1 MQRKSKFL
9 VIPIIVAIFLSIIS
23 VGSVS
28 TSLKGYKE
36 YNETG
41 KYLSKQSPVVGS
53 IGGEW
58 EVIGLARSDLNIDK
72 SYFEK
77 YQNNAVN
84 TLVEKN
90 GVLSTAKYTE
100 YSRVILSLT
109 SIGSDVTNVGG
120 YNLLSYLSD
129 FNKVKRQGINGPIW
143 ALIALDSNNYEIPTN
158 ENPSNQTTREKL
170 IEYILSKELIN
181 GGWALIGNT
190 PDPDITAMAITSL
203 AKYYNSNEEVKK
215 SVDRGITALTKMQN
229 SSGEFSS
236 FGTVNSESTS
246 QVIVALCSLGINP
259 DTDKRFIKNG
269 KSLVDILLSYYVGNG
284 FSHTK
289 GSNYNQMATEQC
301 FYGLV
306 AYYRLC
312 NNKNFLYNMTDV
324 YEKPYD
330 PTVTEATTTK
340 PVTTKPTTTH
350 KATTTNPTA
359 THKATTTNPTKA
371 TKNTEVVYTTGS
383 YNSTTENKTNPTYN
397 NTNNYQPNNYSNSV
411 NNGVNSDADNSDD
424 SSNSSVSNDNEETLA
439 ETTSNTESTTVSNT
453 TTSTT
458 ESTTVTNNSIKENK
472 KSNVITM
479 SKDYKNVF
487 INLIMI
493 FVVGVLIVVFG
504 TLIMMI
510 KKKSDK

>member
-9 VIPIIVAIFLSIIS
+9 VLPIVVSIFLSIIS

-28 TSLKGYKE
+28 TSPKGYKE

-41 KYLSKQSPVVGS
+41 KYLANQSPIVGS

-72 SYFEK
+72 TYFEK
-77 YQNNAVN
+77 YQNNVVN

-109 SIGSDVTNVGG
+109 SIGSDVTNVGS

-143 ALIALDSNNYEIPTN
+143 ALIALDSNNYEILTN
-158 ENPSNQTTREKL
+158 ENPSNQTTRENL
-170 IEYILSKELIN
+170 IEYIISKELSN
-181 GGWALIGNT
+181 GGWALSGNN

-203 AKYYNSNEEVKK
+203 AKYYNSKEEVKK

-269 KSLVDILLSYYVGNG
+269 KSPVDILLSYYVGNG

-340 PVTTKPTTTH
+340 PVESKPTVTNSTTH
-350 KATTTNPTA
+350 KVTTTNPT
-359 THKATTTNPTKA
+359 NI
-371 TKNTEVVYTTGS
+371 TKNSEVVYTTTNS
-383 YNSTTENKTNPTYN
+383 YNSVTENKTTPTYN
-397 NTNNYQPNNYSNSV
+397 NTNNYQPNDNSV
-411 NNGVNSDADNSDD
+411 NSVVNNNRD
-424 SSNSSVSNDNEETLA
+424 NSSVSEETVA

-458 ESTTVTNNSIKENK
+458 ESTTVTNNSTKEIKTT
-472 KSNVITM
+472 NVITK
-479 SKDYKNVF
+479 SKDYKDVF

-493 FVVGVLIVVFG
+493 FVIGILAVALG

>member
-9 VIPIIVAIFLSIIS
+9 VLPIVVAIFLSIIS

-28 TSLKGYKE
+28 TSLKGREE
-36 YNETG
+36 YNATG
-41 KYLSKQSPVVGS
+41 KYLANQSPIVGS

-77 YQNNAVN
+77 YQNNVVN

-158 ENPSNQTTREKL
+158 ENLSNQTTREKL
-170 IEYILSKELIN
+170 IEYIISKELSN
-181 GGWALIGNT
+181 GGWALTGNT

-203 AKYYNSNEEVKK
+203 SKYYNSKEEVKK

-269 KSLVDILLSYYVGNG
+269 KSLVDILLSYYVSNG

-340 PVTTKPTTTH
+340 PVTTKPTVTNSATH
-350 KATTTNPTA
+350 KNTTTNPT
-359 THKATTTNPTKA
+359 NI
-371 TKNTEVVYTTGS
+371 TKNSEVVYTTTNS
-383 YNSTTENKTNPTYN
+383 YNSVTENKTNPTYN
-397 NTNNYQPNNYSNSV
+397 NTNNYQPNDNSV
-411 NNGVNSDADNSDD
+411 NSVVNNNRDNSSD
-424 SSNSSVSNDNEETLA
+424 SSEETVA
-439 ETTSNTESTTVSNT
+439 ETTSNTESTTVSEI

-458 ESTTVTNNSIKENK
+458 ESTTVTNNSTKENK
-472 KSNVITM
+472 TTNVITK
-479 SKDYKNVF
+479 SKDYKDVF

-493 FVVGVLIVVFG
+493 FVIGILAVVLG

>member
-9 VIPIIVAIFLSIIS
+9 VLPIVVAIFLSIIS

-28 TSLKGYKE
+28 TSLKGREE
-36 YNETG
+36 YNAIG
-41 KYLSKQSPVVGS
+41 KYLAKQSPIVGS

-77 YQNNAVN
+77 YQNNVVN

-109 SIGSDVTNVGG
+109 SIGSDVTNVGS

-158 ENPSNQTTREKL
+158 ENPSNQTTRENL
-170 IEYILSKELIN
+170 IEYIINKELSN

-190 PDPDITAMAITSL
+190 PDPDITAMAVTSL

-215 SVDRGITALTKMQN
+215 SVDSAITALTKMQN

-269 KSLVDILLSYYVGNG
+269 KSPVDILLSYYVGNG

-340 PVTTKPTTTH
+340 SVESKPTVTNSTTH
-350 KATTTNPTA
+350 KN
-359 THKATTTNPTKA
+359 TTTNPTKA
-371 TKNTEVVYTTGS
+371 TKNTQVVHTTGS
-383 YNSTTENKTNPTYN
+383 YNSVTENKTTPTYN
-397 NTNNYQPNNYSNSV
+397 NTNNYQPNDNSV
-411 NNGVNSDADNSDD
+411 NSVVNNNTDN
-424 SSNSSVSNDNEETLA
+424 SSNSSEETVA
-439 ETTSNTESTTVSNT
+439 ETTSDTESTTVSNT

-458 ESTTVTNNSIKENK
+458 ESTTATDNSTKENK
-472 KSNVITM
+472 TIDAIAR
-479 SKDYKNVF
+479 SKDYKDVF

-493 FVVGVLIVVFG
+493 FVIGILAVVLG

>member
-9 VIPIIVAIFLSIIS
+9 VLPIVVAIFLSIIS

-28 TSLKGYKE
+28 TSLKGREE
-36 YNETG
+36 YNATG
-41 KYLSKQSPVVGS
+41 KYLANQSPIVGS

-77 YQNNAVN
+77 YQNNVVN

-109 SIGSDVTNVGG
+109 SIGSDVTNVGS

-170 IEYILSKELIN
+170 IEYILSKELSN
-181 GGWALIGNT
+181 GGWALTGNT

-203 AKYYNSNEEVKK
+203 AKYYNSKEEVKK

-269 KSLVDILLSYYVGNG
+269 KSPVDILLSYYVGNG

-330 PTVTEATTTK
+330 PTVTEATTK
-340 PVTTKPTTTH
+340 PVESKPTVTNSTTH
-350 KATTTNPTA
+350 KNTTTNPTN
-359 THKATTTNPTKA
+359 TTNK
-371 TKNTEVVYTTGS
+371 TEVVYTTGS
-383 YNSTTENKTNPTYN
+383 YNSTTENKTTPTYN
-397 NTNNYQPNNYSNSV
+397 NTNNYQPNDNSV
-411 NNGVNSDADNSDD
+411 NSVVNNNRDNSSD
-424 SSNSSVSNDNEETLA
+424 SSEETVA

-453 TTSTT
+453 ITSTT
-458 ESTTVTNNSIKENK
+458 ESTTATNNSTKENK
-472 KSNVITM
+472 KSNVITK
-479 SKDYKNVF
+479 SKDYKDVF

-493 FVVGVLIVVFG
+493 FVVGILIVALG

>member
-9 VIPIIVAIFLSIIS
+9 VLPIVVAIFLSIIS

-28 TSLKGYKE
+28 TSLKGREE
-36 YNETG
+36 YNATG
-41 KYLSKQSPVVGS
+41 KYLANQSPIVGS

-77 YQNNAVN
+77 YQNNVVN

-109 SIGSDVTNVGG
+109 SIGSDVTNVSS

-158 ENPSNQTTREKL
+158 ENPS
-170 IEYILSKELIN
+170 IISKELSN

-190 PDPDITAMAITSL
+190 PDPDITAMAVTSL

-340 PVTTKPTTTH
+340 PVESKPTVTNSTTH
-350 KATTTNPTA
+350 KNTTTNPTN
-359 THKATTTNPTKA
+359 TTNK
-371 TKNTEVVYTTGS
+371 TEIVYTTGS
-383 YNSTTENKTNPTYN
+383 YNSTTENKTTPTYN
-397 NTNNYQPNNYSNSV
+397 NTNNYQPNDNSV
-411 NNGVNSDADNSDD
+411 NSVVNNNTD
-424 SSNSSVSNDNEETLA
+424 NSSVSEETVA

-458 ESTTVTNNSIKENK
+458 ESTTVTNNSTKENK
-472 KSNVITM
+472 KSNVITK
-479 SKDYKNVF
+479 SKDYKDVF

-493 FVVGVLIVVFG
+493 FVIGILAVVLG

-510 KKKSDK
+510 KKKRDK

>member
-9 VIPIIVAIFLSIIS
+9 VLPIVIAIFLSIIS

-28 TSLKGYKE
+28 TSLKGREE
-36 YNETG
+36 YNAIG
-41 KYLSKQSPVVGS
+41 KYLAKQSPIVGS

-72 SYFEK
+72 AYFEK
-77 YQNNAVN
+77 YQNNVVN

-120 YNLLSYLSD
+120 YNLLTYLSD

-158 ENPSNQTTREKL
+158 ENPSNQTTRENL
-170 IEYILSKELIN
+170 IEYIISKELSN
-181 GGWALIGNT
+181 GGWALSGNT
-190 PDPDITAMAITSL
+190 PDPDITAMAVTSL
-203 AKYYNSNEEVKK
+203 AKYYKSNEEVKK
-215 SVDRGITALTKMQN
+215 SVDKAIIALTKMQN

-269 KSLVDILLSYYVGNG
+269 KSPVDILLSYYVGNG

-289 GSNYNQMATEQC
+289 GSNYNQMATEQG
-301 FYGLV
+301 FYSLV

-340 PVTTKPTTTH
+340 AVNTKPTTH
-350 KATTTNPTA
+350 KV
-359 THKATTTNPTKA
+359 TTTNPTKT
-371 TKNTEVVYTTGS
+371 TKNSQVVYTTGS
-383 YNSTTENKTNPTYN
+383 YNSVTENKTTPTYN
-397 NTNNYQPNNYSNSV
+397 NTNNYQPNDNSV
-411 NNGVNSDADNSDD
+411 NNVVNNNTDNS
-424 SSNSSVSNDNEETLA
+424 SESKETVA
-439 ETTSNTESTTVSNT
+439 ETTSNTESTTVSDT

-458 ESTTVTNNSIKENK
+458 KNTTVANNSTKENK
-472 KSNVITM
+472 KSNIITK
-479 SKDYKNVF
+479 SKDYKDVL

-493 FVVGVLIVVFG
+493 FVIGILAVVLG

>member
-9 VIPIIVAIFLSIIS
+9 VLPIVVAIFLSIIS

-28 TSLKGYKE
+28 TSLKGREE
-36 YNETG
+36 YNATG
-41 KYLSKQSPVVGS
+41 KYLANQSPIVGS

-77 YQNNAVN
+77 YQNNVVN

-109 SIGSDVTNVGG
+109 SIGSDVTNVGS

-158 ENPSNQTTREKL
+158 ENPSNQTTRENL
-170 IEYILSKELIN
+170 IEYIISKELSN
-181 GGWALIGNT
+181 GGWALIGNA
-190 PDPDITAMAITSL
+190 PDPDITAMAVTSL

-340 PVTTKPTTTH
+340 AVESKPTV
-350 KATTTNPTA
+350 TNSA
-359 THKATTTNPTKA
+359 THKNTTTNPTKA
-371 TKNTEVVYTTGS
+371 TKKSEVVYTTTNS
-383 YNSTTENKTNPTYN
+383 YNSVTENKTTPTYN
-397 NTNNYQPNNYSNSV
+397 NTNNYQPNDNSV
-411 NNGVNSDADNSDD
+411 NSVVNNNRDN
-424 SSNSSVSNDNEETLA
+424 SSNSSVSNDNEETVA
-439 ETTSNTESTTVSNT
+439 ETTSNTESTTVSNNA
-453 TTSTT
+453 TSTT
-458 ESTTVTNNSIKENK
+458 ESTTVTNNSTKENK
-472 KSNVITM
+472 KSNVITK
-479 SKDYKNVF
+479 SKDYKDVF

-493 FVVGVLIVVFG
+493 FVIGILAVVLG

>member
-9 VIPIIVAIFLSIIS
+9 VLPIVVAIFLSIIS

-28 TSLKGYKE
+28 TSLKGREE
-36 YNETG
+36 YNATG
-41 KYLSKQSPVVGS
+41 KYLANQSPIVGS

-77 YQNNAVN
+77 YQNNVVN

-109 SIGSDVTNVGG
+109 SIGSDVTNVGS

-158 ENPSNQTTREKL
+158 ENPSNQTTRENL
-170 IEYILSKELIN
+170 IEYIISKELSN

-190 PDPDITAMAITSL
+190 PDPDITAMAVTSL

-340 PVTTKPTTTH
+340 PVESKPTVTNSTTH
-350 KATTTNPTA
+350 KNTTTNPTN
-359 THKATTTNPTKA
+359 TTNK
-371 TKNTEVVYTTGS
+371 TEIVYTTGS
-383 YNSTTENKTNPTYN
+383 YNSTTENKTTPRYN
-397 NTNNYQPNNYSNSV
+397 HTNNYQPNDNSV
-411 NNGVNSDADNSDD
+411 NNVVNNNRDN
-424 SSNSSVSNDNEETLA
+424 SSNSGVSNDNEETLA

-453 TTSTT
+453 ATSTT
-458 ESTTVTNNSIKENK
+458 ESTTVTNNSTKENK
-472 KSNVITM
+472 KSNVITK
-479 SKDYKNVF
+479 SKDYKDVF

-493 FVVGVLIVVFG
+493 FVVGILAVVLG

>member
-9 VIPIIVAIFLSIIS
+9 VLPIVVAIFLSIIS

-28 TSLKGYKE
+28 TSLKGREE
-36 YNETG
+36 YNATG
-41 KYLSKQSPVVGS
+41 KYLANQSPIVGS

-77 YQNNAVN
+77 YQNNVVN

-109 SIGSDVTNVGG
+109 SIGSDVTNVGS

-158 ENPSNQTTREKL
+158 ENPSNQTTRENL
-170 IEYILSKELIN
+170 IEYIISKELSN

-190 PDPDITAMAITSL
+190 PDPDITAMAVTSL

-340 PVTTKPTTTH
+340 PVDTKPTV
-350 KATTTNPTA
+350 TNSA
-359 THKATTTNPTKA
+359 THKNTTTNPTKA
-371 TKNTEVVYTTGS
+371 TKKSEVVYTTTNS
-383 YNSTTENKTNPTYN
+383 YNSVTENKTNPRYN
-397 NTNNYQPNNYSNSV
+397 HTNNYQPNDNSV
-411 NNGVNSDADNSDD
+411 NNVVNNNRDN
-424 SSNSSVSNDNEETLA
+424 SSNSGVSNDNEETLA

-453 TTSTT
+453 ATSTT
-458 ESTTVTNNSIKENK
+458 ESTTVTNNSTKENK
-472 KSNVITM
+472 KSNVITK
-479 SKDYKNVF
+479 SKDYKDVF

-493 FVVGVLIVVFG
+493 FVVGILAVVLG

>member
-9 VIPIIVAIFLSIIS
+9 VLPIVVAIFLSIIS

-28 TSLKGYKE
+28 TSLKGREE
-36 YNETG
+36 YNAIG
-41 KYLSKQSPVVGS
+41 KYLAKQSPIVGS

-77 YQNNAVN
+77 YQNNVVN

-109 SIGSDVTNVGG
+109 SIGSDVTNVGS

-158 ENPSNQTTREKL
+158 ENPSNQTTRENL
-170 IEYILSKELIN
+170 IEYIISKELSN

-269 KSLVDILLSYYVGNG
+269 KSPVDILLSYYVGNG

-330 PTVTEATTTK
+330 PTVTETTTTK
-340 PVTTKPTTTH
+340 PVDTKPTVTNSTTH
-350 KATTTNPTA
+350 KN
-359 THKATTTNPTKA
+359 TTTNPTKA
-371 TKNTEVVYTTGS
+371 TKNTQVVYTTGS
-383 YNSTTENKTNPTYN
+383 YNSVTENKTIPTYN

-411 NNGVNSDADNSDD
+411 NNGVNSDADNGGD

-458 ESTTVTNNSIKENK
+458 ESTTATNNSTKENK
-472 KSNVITM
+472 KSNVITK
-479 SKDYKNVF
+479 SKDYKDVF

-493 FVVGVLIVVFG
+493 FVIGILAVVLG

>member
-9 VIPIIVAIFLSIIS
+9 VIPIIVAIFLSVIN

-72 SYFEK
+72 TYFEK

-170 IEYILSKELIN
+170 IEYIISKELSN
-181 GGWALIGNT
+181 GGWALFGNN

-269 KSLVDILLSYYVGNG
+269 KSPVDILLSYYVGNG

-289 GSNYNQMATEQC
+289 GSSYNQMATEQC

-306 AYYRLC
+306 TYYRLC

-340 PVTTKPTTTH
+340 PVTTKPTVINST
-350 KATTTNPTA
+350 

-371 TKNTEVVYTTGS
+371 TKNTQVVYTTGS
-383 YNSTTENKTNPTYN
+383 YNSTMENKTNPTYN
-397 NTNNYQPNNYSNSV
+397 HKNNNYQPNNYSNSV

-424 SSNSSVSNDNEETLA
+424 SSNSSVSNDNEETLT

-453 TTSTT
+453 ITSTT
-458 ESTTVTNNSIKENK
+458 ESTTVTNNSTKENK
-472 KSNVITM
+472 TTNVITK
-479 SKDYKNVF
+479 SKDYKDVF

-493 FVVGVLIVVFG
+493 FVIGILAVVFG

>member
-9 VIPIIVAIFLSIIS
+9 VLPIVVAIFLSIIS

-28 TSLKGYKE
+28 TSLKGREE
-36 YNETG
+36 YNATG
-41 KYLSKQSPVVGS
+41 KYLAKQSPIVGS

-77 YQNNAVN
+77 YQNNVVN

-109 SIGSDVTNVGG
+109 SIGSDVTNVGS

-158 ENPSNQTTREKL
+158 ENPSNQTTRENL
-170 IEYILSKELIN
+170 IEYIISKELSN

-190 PDPDITAMAITSL
+190 PDPDITAMAVTSL

-246 QVIVALCSLGINP
+246 QVIVALCS
-259 DTDKRFIKNG
+259 
-269 KSLVDILLSYYVGNG
+269 
-284 FSHTK
+284 
-289 GSNYNQMATEQC
+289 
-301 FYGLV
+301 
-306 AYYRLC
+306 
-312 NNKNFLYNMTDV
+312 
-324 YEKPYD
+324 
-330 PTVTEATTTK
+330 
-340 PVTTKPTTTH
+340 
-350 KATTTNPTA
+350 
-359 THKATTTNPTKA
+359 
-371 TKNTEVVYTTGS
+371 
-383 YNSTTENKTNPTYN
+383 
-397 NTNNYQPNNYSNSV
+397 
-411 NNGVNSDADNSDD
+411 
-424 SSNSSVSNDNEETLA
+424 
-439 ETTSNTESTTVSNT
+439 
-453 TTSTT
+453 
-458 ESTTVTNNSIKENK
+458 
-472 KSNVITM
+472 
-479 SKDYKNVF
+479 
-487 INLIMI
+487 
-493 FVVGVLIVVFG
+493 
-504 TLIMMI
+504 
-510 KKKSDK
+510 

>member
-9 VIPIIVAIFLSIIS
+9 VLPIVVAIFLSIIS

-28 TSLKGYKE
+28 TSLKGNKE

-72 SYFEK
+72 TYFEK

-109 SIGSDVTNVGG
+109 SIGSDVTNVGS

-158 ENPSNQTTREKL
+158 ENPSNQTTRENL
-170 IEYILSKELIN
+170 IEYIISKELSN

-215 SVDRGITALTKMQN
+215 SVDSGITALTKMQN

-269 KSLVDILLSYYVGNG
+269 KSPVDILLSYYVGNG

-324 YEKPYD
+324 YEKPYN
-330 PTVTEATTTK
+330 PTVTETTTTK
-340 PVTTKPTTTH
+340 PVDTKPTV
-350 KATTTNPTA
+350 TNSA

-371 TKNTEVVYTTGS
+371 TKNSEVVYTTTNS
-383 YNSTTENKTNPTYN
+383 YNSVTENKTNPTYN
-397 NTNNYQPNNYSNSV
+397 HTNNNYQPNNYNNSV
-411 NNGVNSDADNSDD
+411 NNGVNSDADNGGD

-439 ETTSNTESTTVSNT
+439 ETTSNTESTTVSEI

-458 ESTTVTNNSIKENK
+458 DSTTATNNSTKENK
-472 KSNVITM
+472 KSNVITK
-479 SKDYKNVF
+479 SKDYKDVF

-493 FVVGVLIVVFG
+493 FVIGVLVVVLG

>member
-9 VIPIIVAIFLSIIS
+9 VIPIIVAIFLSVIS

-28 TSLKGYKE
+28 TLLKGNKE

-72 SYFEK
+72 TYFEK
-77 YQNNAVN
+77 YQNNVVN

-109 SIGSDVTNVGG
+109 SIGSDVTNVGS

-215 SVDRGITALTKMQN
+215 SVDRGITALTKIQN

-269 KSLVDILLSYYVGNG
+269 KSPVDILLSYYVGNG

-340 PVTTKPTTTH
+340 PVDTKPTVINSTTH
-350 KATTTNPTA
+350 KNTTTNPTN
-359 THKATTTNPTKA
+359 TTNK
-371 TKNTEVVYTTGS
+371 TEVVYTTGS

-397 NTNNYQPNNYSNSV
+397 HKNNNYQPNNYSNSV

-424 SSNSSVSNDNEETLA
+424 SSNSSVSNDKEETLT
-439 ETTSNTESTTVSNT
+439 ETTSNTESTTVSEIT
-453 TTSTT
+453 TATTDSTT
-458 ESTTVTNNSIKENK
+458 ATDNSTKENK
-472 KSNVITM
+472 KSNVITK
-479 SKDYKNVF
+479 SKDYKDVF

-493 FVVGVLIVVFG
+493 FVVGILIVVLG

>member
-9 VIPIIVAIFLSIIS
+9 VLPIVVAIFLSIIS

-28 TSLKGYKE
+28 TSLKGREE
-36 YNETG
+36 YNATG
-41 KYLSKQSPVVGS
+41 KYLANQSPIVGS

-77 YQNNAVN
+77 YQNNVVN

-109 SIGSDVTNVGG
+109 SIGSDVTNVGS

-158 ENPSNQTTREKL
+158 ENPSNQTTRENL
-170 IEYILSKELIN
+170 IEYIISKELSN
-181 GGWALIGNT
+181 GGWALTGNT
-190 PDPDITAMAITSL
+190 PDPDITAMAITSF
-203 AKYYNSNEEVKK
+203 AKYYNSKEEVKK

-269 KSLVDILLSYYVGNG
+269 KSPVDILLSYYVSNG

-340 PVTTKPTTTH
+340 PVTTKPTVTNSTTH
-350 KATTTNPTA
+350 KATTTNPTK
-359 THKATTTNPTKA
+359 T
-371 TKNTEVVYTTGS
+371 TKNSEVVYTTTNS
-383 YNSTTENKTNPTYN
+383 YNSVTENKTIPTYN
-397 NTNNYQPNNYSNSV
+397 NTNNYQPNDNSV
-411 NNGVNSDADNSDD
+411 NSVVNNNRDN
-424 SSNSSVSNDNEETLA
+424 SSNSSEETVA
-439 ETTSNTESTTVSNT
+439 ETTSDSESTTVSNT

-458 ESTTVTNNSIKENK
+458 ESTTATDNSTKENK
-472 KSNVITM
+472 KSNVITK
-479 SKDYKNVF
+479 SKDYKDVF

-493 FVVGVLIVVFG
+493 FVVGILIVALG

>member
-9 VIPIIVAIFLSIIS
+9 VLPIVVAIFLSIIS

-28 TSLKGYKE
+28 TSLKGNKE

-77 YQNNAVN
+77 YQNNVVN

-109 SIGSDVTNVGG
+109 SIGSDVTNVGS

-143 ALIALDSNNYEIPTN
+143 ALIALDSNNYEIPIN
-158 ENPSNQTTREKL
+158 ENPSNQTTRENL
-170 IEYILSKELIN
+170 IEYIISKELSN

-203 AKYYNSNEEVKK
+203 AKYYNSKEEVKK

-269 KSLVDILLSYYVGNG
+269 KSPVDILLSYYVGNG

-340 PVTTKPTTTH
+340 PVDTKPTVTNSTTH
-350 KATTTNPTA
+350 KNTTTNPTN
-359 THKATTTNPTKA
+359 TTNK
-371 TKNTEVVYTTGS
+371 TEIVYTTGS
-383 YNSTTENKTNPTYN
+383 YNSVTENKTTPTYN
-397 NTNNYQPNNYSNSV
+397 NTNNYQPNDNSV
-411 NNGVNSDADNSDD
+411 NNVVNNNRDN
-424 SSNSSVSNDNEETLA
+424 SSNSSVSNDNEETVA

-458 ESTTVTNNSIKENK
+458 ESTTVTNNSTKENK
-472 KSNVITM
+472 KSNVITK
-479 SKDYKNVF
+479 SKDYKDVF

-493 FVVGVLIVVFG
+493 FVIGILAVVLG

>member
-9 VIPIIVAIFLSIIS
+9 VILIIVAIFLSIIS

-28 TSLKGYKE
+28 TSLKGNKE

-77 YQNNAVN
+77 YQNNVVN
-84 TLVEKN
+84 TFVEKN

-109 SIGSDVTNVGG
+109 SIGSDVTNVGS

-170 IEYILSKELIN
+170 IEYILSKELSN
-181 GGWALIGNT
+181 GGWALTGNT

-203 AKYYNSNEEVKK
+203 AKYYNSKEEVKK

-269 KSLVDILLSYYVGNG
+269 KSPVDILLSYYVGNG

-340 PVTTKPTTTH
+340 PVDTKPTVTNSATH
-350 KATTTNPTA
+350 KNTTTNPT
-359 THKATTTNPTKA
+359 NI
-371 TKNTEVVYTTGS
+371 TKNSEVVYTTTNS
-383 YNSTTENKTNPTYN
+383 YNSTTENKTNLTYN
-397 NTNNYQPNNYSNSV
+397 HKNNNYQPNNYSNSV

-424 SSNSSVSNDNEETLA
+424 SSNSSVSNDNEETLT

-458 ESTTVTNNSIKENK
+458 DSTTVTNNSTKEIKTT
-472 KSNVITM
+472 NVITK
-479 SKDYKNVF
+479 SKDYKDVF

-493 FVVGVLIVVFG
+493 FVIGILAVAFG

>member
-9 VIPIIVAIFLSIIS
+9 VLPIVVAIFLSIIS

-28 TSLKGYKE
+28 TSLKGREE
-36 YNETG
+36 YNATG
-41 KYLSKQSPVVGS
+41 KYLANQSPIVGS

-58 EVIGLARSDLNIDK
+58 EVLGLARSDLNIDK

-77 YQNNAVN
+77 YQNNVVN

-109 SIGSDVTNVGG
+109 SIGSDVTNVGS

-158 ENPSNQTTREKL
+158 ENPSNQTTRENL
-170 IEYILSKELIN
+170 IEYIISKELSN
-181 GGWALIGNT
+181 GGWALTGNT

-203 AKYYNSNEEVKK
+203 AKYYNSKEEVKK
-215 SVDRGITALTKMQN
+215 SVDSAITALTKMQN

-269 KSLVDILLSYYVGNG
+269 KSPVDILLSYYVGNG

-340 PVTTKPTTTH
+340 PIDTKPTV
-350 KATTTNPTA
+350 TNSA
-359 THKATTTNPTKA
+359 THKNTTTNPTKA
-371 TKNTEVVYTTGS
+371 TKNTQVVYTTGS
-383 YNSTTENKTNPTYN
+383 YNSVTENKTTPTYN

-424 SSNSSVSNDNEETLA
+424 SSNSSVSNDNEETLT

-453 TTSTT
+453 ITSTT
-458 ESTTVTNNSIKENK
+458 DSTTVTNNSTKENK
-472 KSNVITM
+472 KSNVITK
-479 SKDYKNVF
+479 SKDYKDVF

-493 FVVGVLIVVFG
+493 FVIGILAVALG

>member
-9 VIPIIVAIFLSIIS
+9 VLPIIVAIFLSIIS

-28 TSLKGYKE
+28 TSLKGREE
-36 YNETG
+36 YNAIG
-41 KYLSKQSPVVGS
+41 KYLANQSPIVGS

-58 EVIGLARSDLNIDK
+58 GVIGLARSDLNIDK

-77 YQNNAVN
+77 YQNNVVN

-143 ALIALDSNNYEIPTN
+143 ALIALDSNNYVIPTN
-158 ENPSNQTTREKL
+158 ENPSNQTTRENL
-170 IEYILSKELIN
+170 IEYIISKELSN
-181 GGWALIGNT
+181 GGWALTGNT

-269 KSLVDILLSYYVGNG
+269 KSPVDILLSYYVSNG

-289 GSNYNQMATEQC
+289 GSNYNQMATEQG

-340 PVTTKPTTTH
+340 PDNTKPTTTH
-350 KATTTNPTA
+350 KV
-359 THKATTTNPTKA
+359 TTTNPTKA
-371 TKNTEVVYTTGS
+371 TKNSQVVYTTGS

-397 NTNNYQPNNYSNSV
+397 HINNYEPNNNSV
-411 NNGVNSDADNSDD
+411 NNVVNNNRDNSSDND
-424 SSNSSVSNDNEETLA
+424 SEEKVA
-439 ETTSNTESTTVSNT
+439 ETTVNTESTTVSDT

-458 ESTTVTNNSIKENK
+458 ESTTAANNSNEKNK
-472 KSNVITM
+472 TTDVITK
-479 SKDYKNVF
+479 SKDYKDVL

-493 FVVGVLIVVFG
+493 FVIGILAVVLG

>member
-9 VIPIIVAIFLSIIS
+9 VLPIVVAIFLSIIS

-28 TSLKGYKE
+28 TSLKGREE
-36 YNETG
+36 YNATG
-41 KYLSKQSPVVGS
+41 KYLANQSPIVGS

-77 YQNNAVN
+77 YQNNVVN

-109 SIGSDVTNVGG
+109 SIGSDVTNVGS

-158 ENPSNQTTREKL
+158 ENPSNQTTRENL
-170 IEYILSKELIN
+170 IEYIISKELSN

-215 SVDRGITALTKMQN
+215 SVDRGITALTKIQN
-229 SSGEFSS
+229 SLGEFSS

-269 KSLVDILLSYYVGNG
+269 KSPVDILLSYYVGNG

-340 PVTTKPTTTH
+340 SVTTKPTV
-350 KATTTNPTA
+350 TNSA

-371 TKNTEVVYTTGS
+371 TKNTEVVYTIGS
-383 YNSTTENKTNPTYN
+383 YNSVTENKTTPTYN

-458 ESTTVTNNSIKENK
+458 ESTTVTNNSTKENK
-472 KSNVITM
+472 KSNVITK
-479 SKDYKNVF
+479 SKDYKDVF

-493 FVVGVLIVVFG
+493 FVIGILAVVFG

>member
-9 VIPIIVAIFLSIIS
+9 VLPIVVAIFLSIIS

-28 TSLKGYKE
+28 TSLKGREE
-36 YNETG
+36 YNATG
-41 KYLSKQSPVVGS
+41 KYLANQSPIVGS

-77 YQNNAVN
+77 YQNNVVN

-109 SIGSDVTNVGG
+109 SIGSDVTNVGS

-158 ENPSNQTTREKL
+158 ENPSNQTTRENL
-170 IEYILSKELIN
+170 IEYIISKELSN

-190 PDPDITAMAITSL
+190 PDPDITAMAVTSL

-289 GSNYNQMATEQC
+289 GSNYNQMATEQG

-340 PVTTKPTTTH
+340 PVESKPTVTNSTTH
-350 KATTTNPTA
+350 KNTTTNPTN
-359 THKATTTNPTKA
+359 TTNK
-371 TKNTEVVYTTGS
+371 TEIVYTTSS

-397 NTNNYQPNNYSNSV
+397 ITNNYQPNDNSV
-411 NNGVNSDADNSDD
+411 NSVVNNNTD
-424 SSNSSVSNDNEETLA
+424 NSSVSEETVA

-458 ESTTVTNNSIKENK
+458 ESTTATDNSTKENK
-472 KSNVITM
+472 TIDAIAR
-479 SKDYKNVF
+479 SKDYKDVF

-493 FVVGVLIVVFG
+493 FVIGVLVVVLG

>member
-9 VIPIIVAIFLSIIS
+9 VLPIVVAIFLSIIS

-28 TSLKGYKE
+28 TSLKGREE
-36 YNETG
+36 YNATG
-41 KYLSKQSPVVGS
+41 KYLANQSPIVGS

-77 YQNNAVN
+77 YQNNVVN

-90 GVLSTAKYTE
+90 GILSTAKYTE

-109 SIGSDVTNVGG
+109 SIGSDVTNVGS

-158 ENPSNQTTREKL
+158 ENSSNQTTRENL
-170 IEYILSKELIN
+170 IEYIISKELSN

-269 KSLVDILLSYYVGNG
+269 KSPVDILLSYYVGNG

-340 PVTTKPTTTH
+340 PVDTKPTV
-350 KATTTNPTA
+350 TNSA
-359 THKATTTNPTKA
+359 THKNTTTNPTKA
-371 TKNTEVVYTTGS
+371 TKKSEVVYTTTNS
-383 YNSTTENKTNPTYN
+383 YNSVTENKTNPTYN
-397 NTNNYQPNNYSNSV
+397 HTNNYQPNDNSV
-411 NNGVNSDADNSDD
+411 NNVVNNNRDN
-424 SSNSSVSNDNEETLA
+424 SSNSGVSNDNEETLA

-453 TTSTT
+453 ATSTT
-458 ESTTVTNNSIKENK
+458 ESTTVTNNSTKENK
-472 KSNVITM
+472 ESNVITK
-479 SKDYKNVF
+479 SKDYKDVF

-493 FVVGVLIVVFG
+493 FVIGILAVVLG

>member
-9 VIPIIVAIFLSIIS
+9 VLPIIVAIFLSIIS

-28 TSLKGYKE
+28 TSLKGREE
-36 YNETG
+36 YNAIG
-41 KYLSKQSPVVGS
+41 KYLAKQSPIVGS

-77 YQNNAVN
+77 YQNNVVN

-158 ENPSNQTTREKL
+158 ENPSNQTTRENL
-170 IEYILSKELIN
+170 IEYIISKELSN
-181 GGWALIGNT
+181 GGWALTGNT

-236 FGTVNSESTS
+236 FGTVNS
-246 QVIVALCSLGINP
+246 
-259 DTDKRFIKNG
+259 
-269 KSLVDILLSYYVGNG
+269 
-284 FSHTK
+284 
-289 GSNYNQMATEQC
+289 
-301 FYGLV
+301 
-306 AYYRLC
+306 
-312 NNKNFLYNMTDV
+312 
-324 YEKPYD
+324 
-330 PTVTEATTTK
+330 
-340 PVTTKPTTTH
+340 
-350 KATTTNPTA
+350 
-359 THKATTTNPTKA
+359 
-371 TKNTEVVYTTGS
+371 
-383 YNSTTENKTNPTYN
+383 
-397 NTNNYQPNNYSNSV
+397 
-411 NNGVNSDADNSDD
+411 
-424 SSNSSVSNDNEETLA
+424 
-439 ETTSNTESTTVSNT
+439 
-453 TTSTT
+453 
-458 ESTTVTNNSIKENK
+458 
-472 KSNVITM
+472 
-479 SKDYKNVF
+479 
-487 INLIMI
+487 
-493 FVVGVLIVVFG
+493 
-504 TLIMMI
+504 
-510 KKKSDK
+510 

>member
-9 VIPIIVAIFLSIIS
+9 VLTIVVAIFLSIIS

-28 TSLKGYKE
+28 TSLKGREE
-36 YNETG
+36 YNATG
-41 KYLSKQSPVVGS
+41 KYLANQSPIVGS

-58 EVIGLARSDLNIDK
+58 EVLGLARSDLNIDK

-77 YQNNAVN
+77 YQNNVVN

-109 SIGSDVTNVGG
+109 SIGSDVTNVGS

-170 IEYILSKELIN
+170 IEYIISKELSN
-181 GGWALIGNT
+181 GGWALTGNT

-203 AKYYNSNEEVKK
+203 SKYYNSKEEVKK
-215 SVDRGITALTKMQN
+215 SVDRGITALTKIQN

-269 KSLVDILLSYYVGNG
+269 KSPVDILLSYYVGNG

-340 PVTTKPTTTH
+340 PVTTKPT
-350 KATTTNPTA
+350 A

-383 YNSTTENKTNPTYN
+383 YNSVTENKTNPTYN
-397 NTNNYQPNNYSNSV
+397 HKNNNYQPNNYSNSV

-424 SSNSSVSNDNEETLA
+424 SSNSSVSNDNEETVA

-458 ESTTVTNNSIKENK
+458 ESTTVTNNSTKENK
-472 KSNVITM
+472 KSNVITK
-479 SKDYKNVF
+479 SKDYKDVF

-493 FVVGVLIVVFG
+493 FVIGILAVALG

>member
-9 VIPIIVAIFLSIIS
+9 VLPIVVAIFLSIIS

-28 TSLKGYKE
+28 ASLKGREE
-36 YNETG
+36 YNATG

-72 SYFEK
+72 TYFEK

-109 SIGSDVTNVGG
+109 SIGSDVTNVGS

-170 IEYILSKELIN
+170 IEYILSKELSN
-181 GGWALIGNT
+181 GGWALSGNN

-215 SVDRGITALTKMQN
+215 SVDSGITALTKLQN

-269 KSLVDILLSYYVGNG
+269 KSPVDILLSYYVGNG

-289 GSNYNQMATEQC
+289 GSSYNQMATEQC

-340 PVTTKPTTTH
+340 PVTTKPTVTNSATH
-350 KATTTNPTA
+350 KNTTTNPTN
-359 THKATTTNPTKA
+359 TTNK
-371 TKNTEVVYTTGS
+371 TEVVYTTGS
-383 YNSTTENKTNPTYN
+383 YNSVTENKTNPTYN
-397 NTNNYQPNNYSNSV
+397 HKNNNYQPNNYSNSV

-424 SSNSSVSNDNEETLA
+424 SSNSSVSNDNEETLT

-458 ESTTVTNNSIKENK
+458 DSTTATNNSTKENK
-472 KSNVITM
+472 TTNVITK
-479 SKDYKNVF
+479 SKDYKDVF

-493 FVVGVLIVVFG
+493 FVVGILIVVLG

>member
-9 VIPIIVAIFLSIIS
+9 VLPIVVAIFLSIIS

-28 TSLKGYKE
+28 TSLKGREE
-36 YNETG
+36 YNATG
-41 KYLSKQSPVVGS
+41 KYLANQSPIVGS

-77 YQNNAVN
+77 YQNNVVN

-109 SIGSDVTNVGG
+109 SIGSDITNVGS

-158 ENPSNQTTREKL
+158 ENPSNQTTRENL
-170 IEYILSKELIN
+170 IEYIISKELSN

-203 AKYYNSNEEVKK
+203 AKYYNSKEEVKK

-269 KSLVDILLSYYVGNG
+269 KSPVDILLSYYVGNG

-340 PVTTKPTTTH
+340 PVDTKPTV
-350 KATTTNPTA
+350 TNSA
-359 THKATTTNPTKA
+359 THKNTTTNPTKA
-371 TKNTEVVYTTGS
+371 TKNTQVVY
-383 YNSTTENKTNPTYN
+383 TTENKTTPTYN
-397 NTNNYQPNNYSNSV
+397 NTNNYQPNDNSV
-411 NNGVNSDADNSDD
+411 NSVVNNNRDNSSD
-424 SSNSSVSNDNEETLA
+424 SSEETVA
-439 ETTSNTESTTVSNT
+439 ETTSNTESTTV
-453 TTSTT
+453 
-458 ESTTVTNNSIKENK
+458 TNNSTKENK
-472 KSNVITM
+472 KSNVITK
-479 SKDYKNVF
+479 SKDYKDVF

-493 FVVGVLIVVFG
+493 FVIGILAVALG

>member
-1 MQRKSKFL
+1 M
-9 VIPIIVAIFLSIIS
+9 
-23 VGSVS
+23 
-28 TSLKGYKE
+28 
-36 YNETG
+36 
-41 KYLSKQSPVVGS
+41 
-53 IGGEW
+53 
-58 EVIGLARSDLNIDK
+58 
-72 SYFEK
+72 
-77 YQNNAVN
+77 
-84 TLVEKN
+84 EKN

-109 SIGSDVTNVGG
+109 SIGSDVTNVGS
-120 YNLLSYLSD
+120 YNLLNYLSD

-158 ENPSNQTTREKL
+158 ENPSNQTTRENL
-170 IEYILSKELIN
+170 IEYIISKELSN

-190 PDPDITAMAITSL
+190 PDPDITAMAVTSL
-203 AKYYNSNEEVKK
+203 AKYYNSNKEVKK
-215 SVDRGITALTKMQN
+215 SVDSAITALTKMQN

-289 GSNYNQMATEQC
+289 GSNYNQMATEQG
-301 FYGLV
+301 FYALV

-340 PVTTKPTTTH
+340 PVESKPTVTNSTTH
-350 KATTTNPTA
+350 KNTTTNPTN
-359 THKATTTNPTKA
+359 TTNK
-371 TKNTEVVYTTGS
+371 TEIVYTTGS

-397 NTNNYQPNNYSNSV
+397 NTNNYQPNDNSV
-411 NNGVNSDADNSDD
+411 NSVVNNNTD
-424 SSNSSVSNDNEETLA
+424 NSSVSEETVA
-439 ETTSNTESTTVSNT
+439 ETTSDTESTTVSNT

-458 ESTTVTNNSIKENK
+458 ESTTATDNSTKENK
-472 KSNVITM
+472 TTNVIAK
-479 SKDYKNVF
+479 SKDYKDVF

-493 FVVGVLIVVFG
+493 FVIGVLVVVLG

-510 KKKSDK
+510 KKKCDK

>member
-9 VIPIIVAIFLSIIS
+9 VLPIVVAIFLSIIS

-28 TSLKGYKE
+28 TSLKGREK
-36 YNETG
+36 YNATG
-41 KYLSKQSPVVGS
+41 KYLANQSPIVGS

-77 YQNNAVN
+77 YQNNVVN

-109 SIGSDVTNVGG
+109 SIGSDVTNVGS

-158 ENPSNQTTREKL
+158 ENPSNQTTRENL
-170 IEYILSKELIN
+170 IEYIISKELSN

-203 AKYYNSNEEVKK
+203 AKYYNSNDEVKR

-269 KSLVDILLSYYVGNG
+269 KSPVDILLSYYVGNG

-340 PVTTKPTTTH
+340 PVESKPIV
-350 KATTTNPTA
+350 TNSA
-359 THKATTTNPTKA
+359 THKNTTTNPTKT
-371 TKNTEVVYTTGS
+371 TKNSEVVYTTTNS
-383 YNSTTENKTNPTYN
+383 YNSVTENKTTPTYN
-397 NTNNYQPNNYSNSV
+397 NTNNYQPNDNSV
-411 NNGVNSDADNSDD
+411 NSVVNNNRDN
-424 SSNSSVSNDNEETLA
+424 SSNSSEETVA

-458 ESTTVTNNSIKENK
+458 ESTTVTNNSTKENK
-472 KSNVITM
+472 KSNVITK
-479 SKDYKNVF
+479 SKDYKDVF

-493 FVVGVLIVVFG
+493 FVIGILAVVLG

>member
-9 VIPIIVAIFLSIIS
+9 VLPIVVAIFLSIIS

-28 TSLKGYKE
+28 TSLKGREE
-36 YNETG
+36 YNATG
-41 KYLSKQSPVVGS
+41 KYLANQSPIVGS

-77 YQNNAVN
+77 YQNNVVN

-109 SIGSDVTNVGG
+109 SIGSDVTNVGS
-120 YNLLSYLSD
+120 YNLLNYLSD

-158 ENPSNQTTREKL
+158 ENPSNQTTRENL
-170 IEYILSKELIN
+170 IEYIISKELSN

-190 PDPDITAMAITSL
+190 PDPDITAMAVTSL
-203 AKYYNSNEEVKK
+203 AKYYNSNKEVKK
-215 SVDRGITALTKMQN
+215 SVDSAITALTKMQN

-289 GSNYNQMATEQC
+289 GSNYNQMATEQG
-301 FYGLV
+301 FYALV

-340 PVTTKPTTTH
+340 PVESKPTVTNSTTH
-350 KATTTNPTA
+350 KNTTTNPTN
-359 THKATTTNPTKA
+359 TTNK
-371 TKNTEVVYTTGS
+371 TEIVYTTGS

-397 NTNNYQPNNYSNSV
+397 NTNNYQPNDNSV
-411 NNGVNSDADNSDD
+411 NSVVNNNTD
-424 SSNSSVSNDNEETLA
+424 NSSVSEETVA
-439 ETTSNTESTTVSNT
+439 ETTSDTESTTVSNT

-458 ESTTVTNNSIKENK
+458 ESTTATDNSTKENK
-472 KSNVITM
+472 TTNVIAK
-479 SKDYKNVF
+479 SKDYKDVF

-493 FVVGVLIVVFG
+493 FVIGVLVVVLG

-510 KKKSDK
+510 KKKCDK

>member
-9 VIPIIVAIFLSIIS
+9 VIPIIVAIFLSVIS

-28 TSLKGYKE
+28 TSLKGNKE

-72 SYFEK
+72 TYFEK

-170 IEYILSKELIN
+170 IEYILSKELSN
-181 GGWALIGNT
+181 GGWALSGNN

-215 SVDRGITALTKMQN
+215 SVDSGITALTKMQN

-269 KSLVDILLSYYVGNG
+269 KSPVDILLSYYVGNG

-340 PVTTKPTTTH
+340 PVDTKPTVTNSTTH
-350 KATTTNPTA
+350 KNTTTNPT
-359 THKATTTNPTKA
+359 NI
-371 TKNTEVVYTTGS
+371 TKNSEVVYTTTNS
-383 YNSTTENKTNPTYN
+383 YNSTTENKTNLTYN
-397 NTNNYQPNNYSNSV
+397 HKNNNYQPNNYSNSV

-424 SSNSSVSNDNEETLA
+424 SSNSSVSNDNEETLT

-458 ESTTVTNNSIKENK
+458 DSTTVTNNSTKEIKTT
-472 KSNVITM
+472 NVITK
-479 SKDYKNVF
+479 SKDYKDVF

-493 FVVGVLIVVFG
+493 FVIGILAVAFG

>member
-9 VIPIIVAIFLSIIS
+9 VLPIVVAIFLSIIS

-28 TSLKGYKE
+28 TSLKGREE
-36 YNETG
+36 YNAIG
-41 KYLSKQSPVVGS
+41 KYLAKQSPIVGS

-72 SYFEK
+72 VYFEK
-77 YQNNAVN
+77 YQNNVVN

-90 GVLSTAKYTE
+90 GILSTAKYTE

-120 YNLLSYLSD
+120 YNLLTYLSD

-158 ENPSNQTTREKL
+158 ENPSNQTTRENL
-170 IEYILSKELIN
+170 IEYIISKELSN
-181 GGWALIGNT
+181 GGWALSGNT
-190 PDPDITAMAITSL
+190 PDPDITAMAVTSL
-203 AKYYNSNEEVKK
+203 AKYYTSNEEVKK
-215 SVDRGITALTKMQN
+215 SVDKAIIALTKMQN

-236 FGTVNSESTS
+236 FGTINSESTS

-269 KSLVDILLSYYVGNG
+269 KSPVDILLSYYVGNG

-289 GSNYNQMATEQC
+289 GSNYNQMATEQG
-301 FYGLV
+301 FYSLV

-330 PTVTEATTTK
+330 PTVTEVTTTK
-340 PVTTKPTTTH
+340 PVTTKPTTH
-350 KATTTNPTA
+350 KV
-359 THKATTTNPTKA
+359 TTTNPTKT
-371 TKNTEVVYTTGS
+371 TKNSQVVYTTGS
-383 YNSTTENKTNPTYN
+383 YNSVTENKTTPTYN
-397 NTNNYQPNNYSNSV
+397 NTNNYQPNDNSV
-411 NNGVNSDADNSDD
+411 NNVVNNNTDNS
-424 SSNSSVSNDNEETLA
+424 SESKETVA
-439 ETTSNTESTTVSNT
+439 ETTSNTESTTVSDT

-458 ESTTVTNNSIKENK
+458 KNTTVANNSTKENK
-472 KSNVITM
+472 KSNIITK
-479 SKDYKNVF
+479 SKDYKDVF

-493 FVVGVLIVVFG
+493 FVIGILAVVLG

>member
-9 VIPIIVAIFLSIIS
+9 VLPIVVAIFLSIIS

-28 TSLKGYKE
+28 TSLKGREE
-36 YNETG
+36 YNATG
-41 KYLSKQSPVVGS
+41 KYLAKQSPIVGS

-77 YQNNAVN
+77 YQNNVVN

-109 SIGSDVTNVGG
+109 SIGSDVTNVGS

-158 ENPSNQTTREKL
+158 ENPSNQTTRENL
-170 IEYILSKELIN
+170 IEYIISKELSN

-289 GSNYNQMATEQC
+289 GSNYNQMATEQG
-301 FYGLV
+301 FYALV

-340 PVTTKPTTTH
+340 PVESKPTVTNSTTH
-350 KATTTNPTA
+350 KNTTTNPTN
-359 THKATTTNPTKA
+359 TTNK
-371 TKNTEVVYTTGS
+371 TEIVYTTGS

-397 NTNNYQPNNYSNSV
+397 NTNNYQPNDNSV
-411 NNGVNSDADNSDD
+411 NSVVNNNTD
-424 SSNSSVSNDNEETLA
+424 NSSVSEETVA
-439 ETTSNTESTTVSNT
+439 ETTSDTESTTVSNT

-458 ESTTVTNNSIKENK
+458 ESTTATDNSTKENK
-472 KSNVITM
+472 TTNVIAK
-479 SKDYKNVF
+479 SKDYKDVF

-493 FVVGVLIVVFG
+493 FVIGVLVVVLG

>member
-9 VIPIIVAIFLSIIS
+9 VIPIVVAIFLSVIS

-77 YQNNAVN
+77 YQNNVVN

-109 SIGSDVTNVGG
+109 SIGSDVTNVGS

-181 GGWALIGNT
+181 GGWALSGNN

-215 SVDRGITALTKMQN
+215 SVDRGITALTKIQN

-269 KSLVDILLSYYVGNG
+269 KSPVDILLSYYVGNG

-340 PVTTKPTTTH
+340 PVDTKPTV
-350 KATTTNPTA
+350 TNSA
-359 THKATTTNPTKA
+359 THKNTTTNPTKA
-371 TKNTEVVYTTGS
+371 TKNTQVVYTTGS
-383 YNSTTENKTNPTYN
+383 YNSVTENKTNPTYN
-397 NTNNYQPNNYSNSV
+397 HKNNNYQPNNYSNSV

-424 SSNSSVSNDNEETLA
+424 SSNSSVSNDNEETLT

-458 ESTTVTNNSIKENK
+458 DSTTATNNSNKENK
-472 KSNVITM
+472 TTNVITK
-479 SKDYKNVF
+479 SKDYKDVF

-493 FVVGVLIVVFG
+493 FVVGILIVVLG

>member
-1 MQRKSKFL
+1 
-9 VIPIIVAIFLSIIS
+9 
-23 VGSVS
+23 
-28 TSLKGYKE
+28 
-36 YNETG
+36 
-41 KYLSKQSPVVGS
+41 
-53 IGGEW
+53 
-58 EVIGLARSDLNIDK
+58 
-72 SYFEK
+72 
-77 YQNNAVN
+77 
-84 TLVEKN
+84 
-90 GVLSTAKYTE
+90 
-100 YSRVILSLT
+100 
-109 SIGSDVTNVGG
+109 
-120 YNLLSYLSD
+120 
-129 FNKVKRQGINGPIW
+129 
-143 ALIALDSNNYEIPTN
+143 
-158 ENPSNQTTREKL
+158 
-170 IEYILSKELIN
+170 
-181 GGWALIGNT
+181 
-190 PDPDITAMAITSL
+190 
-203 AKYYNSNEEVKK
+203 
-215 SVDRGITALTKMQN
+215 MQN

-340 PVTTKPTTTH
+340 PVESKPTVTNSTTH
-350 KATTTNPTA
+350 KNTTTNPTN
-359 THKATTTNPTKA
+359 TTNK
-371 TKNTEVVYTTGS
+371 TEIVYTTGS
-383 YNSTTENKTNPTYN
+383 YNSTTENKTTPTYN
-397 NTNNYQPNNYSNSV
+397 NTNNYQPNDNSV
-411 NNGVNSDADNSDD
+411 NSVVNNNTD
-424 SSNSSVSNDNEETLA
+424 NSSVSEETVA

-458 ESTTVTNNSIKENK
+458 ESTTVTNNSTKENK
-472 KSNVITM
+472 KSNVITK
-479 SKDYKNVF
+479 SKDYKDVF

-493 FVVGVLIVVFG
+493 FVIGILAVVLG

-510 KKKSDK
+510 KKKRDK

>member
-9 VIPIIVAIFLSIIS
+9 VLPIVVAIFLSIIS

-28 TSLKGYKE
+28 TSLKGNKE

-72 SYFEK
+72 TYFEK

-109 SIGSDVTNVGG
+109 SIGSDVTNVGS

-158 ENPSNQTTREKL
+158 ENPSNQTTRENL
-170 IEYILSKELIN
+170 IEYIISKELSN

-190 PDPDITAMAITSL
+190 PDPDITAMAVTSL
-203 AKYYNSNEEVKK
+203 AKYYNSNKEVKK

-269 KSLVDILLSYYVGNG
+269 KSPVDILLSYYVGNG

-340 PVTTKPTTTH
+340 SVESKPTV
-350 KATTTNPTA
+350 TNSA
-359 THKATTTNPTKA
+359 THKNTTTNPTKA
-371 TKNTEVVYTTGS
+371 TKNSEVVYTTTNS
-383 YNSTTENKTNPTYN
+383 YNSVTENKTTPTYN
-397 NTNNYQPNNYSNSV
+397 HTNNNYQPNDNSV
-411 NNGVNSDADNSDD
+411 NNVVNNNRDN
-424 SSNSSVSNDNEETLA
+424 SSNSSEETVA
-439 ETTSNTESTTVSNT
+439 ETTSDSESTTVSNT

-458 ESTTVTNNSIKENK
+458 ESTTVTNNSTKENK
-472 KSNVITM
+472 KSNVITK
-479 SKDYKNVF
+479 SKDYKDVF

-493 FVVGVLIVVFG
+493 FVIGVLIVVLG

>member
-1 MQRKSKFL
+1 MEFYPLQN
-9 VIPIIVAIFLSIIS
+9 IQSIQ
-23 VGSVS
+23 G
-28 TSLKGYKE
+28 
-36 YNETG
+36 
-41 KYLSKQSPVVGS
+41 
-53 IGGEW
+53 
-58 EVIGLARSDLNIDK
+58 
-72 SYFEK
+72 
-77 YQNNAVN
+77 
-84 TLVEKN
+84 
-90 GVLSTAKYTE
+90 
-100 YSRVILSLT
+100 
-109 SIGSDVTNVGG
+109 
-120 YNLLSYLSD
+120 LSD

-170 IEYILSKELIN
+170 IEYIISKELSN
-181 GGWALIGNT
+181 GGWALTGNT

-203 AKYYNSNEEVKK
+203 SKYYNSNEEVKK

-269 KSLVDILLSYYVGNG
+269 KSPVDILLSYYVGNG

-289 GSNYNQMATEQC
+289 GSSYNQMATEQC

-340 PVTTKPTTTH
+340 PVESKPTVTNSTTH
-350 KATTTNPTA
+350 KVTTTNPT
-359 THKATTTNPTKA
+359 NI
-371 TKNTEVVYTTGS
+371 TKNSEVVYTTTNS
-383 YNSTTENKTNPTYN
+383 YNSVTENKTTPTYN
-397 NTNNYQPNNYSNSV
+397 NTNNYQPNDNSV
-411 NNGVNSDADNSDD
+411 NSVVNNNRD
-424 SSNSSVSNDNEETLA
+424 NSSVSEETVA

-458 ESTTVTNNSIKENK
+458 ESTTVTNNSTKENK
-472 KSNVITM
+472 TTNVITK
-479 SKDYKNVF
+479 SKDYKDVF

-493 FVVGVLIVVFG
+493 FVIGILIVVLG